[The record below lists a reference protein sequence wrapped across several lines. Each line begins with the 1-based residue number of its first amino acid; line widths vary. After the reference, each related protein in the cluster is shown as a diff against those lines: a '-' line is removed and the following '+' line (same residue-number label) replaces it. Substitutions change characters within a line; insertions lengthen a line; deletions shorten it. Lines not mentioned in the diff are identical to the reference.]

1 MLRKI
6 LFFTL
11 FFGLAF
17 GEPNEISI
25 DELKSIKPQTSS
37 NTTAQNLAKPAQNSE
52 ISLDELKKIAPTDEQ
67 NLNIKDDDLKDE
79 IRITDLIL
87 TTSKVPQTAYVNQIY
102 KLSLKADIQQ
112 DITVDLNLT
121 LNKTP
126 SLKWLNEKKYSWFQ
140 TRGGLFE
147 TTLFFEANDTQAKLN
162 DINVIMTRNG
172 EFFQKASKKAPNPK
186 FTPVPAKE
194 NYTHI
199 VADELKVISH
209 KTTDFDDKTNMMTIQ
224 LSVKNGDLSSF
235 YIQNDQILRQ
245 NVSSINGPLE
255 NQRGFA
261 FLIFD
266 KNVTNVTFS
275 YFNLQ
280 TQKFENFSLNVKIEK
295 DDLSTQTDINP
306 QESSFKTYKI
316 IVIFTFVGVLIVMFL
331 TSRNLTPLIIALVI
345 VGAYFY
351 FQKQTSTGFIAQNT
365 QVKILPIKNS
375 TIFYISK
382 ERENVKIFDEKAD
395 FVKIMLSDGKIGWVK
410 KESIEK

>member
-1 MLRKI
+1 MLKKV

-17 GEPNEISI
+17 SAPNEISL
-25 DELKSIKPQTSS
+25 DELKNIKPQTSS
-37 NTTAQNLAKPAQNSE
+37 KPAPQNLEKPAQNSE

-87 TTSKVPQTAYVNQIY
+87 TTSKVPKTAYVNQIY

-112 DITVDLNLT
+112 DIAVDLNLT
-121 LNKTP
+121 LDKTP

-162 DINVIMTRNG
+162 DINLIMTRNG

-186 FTPVPAKE
+186 FTPVPTKE

-209 KTTDFDDKTNMMTIQ
+209 KTTEFDDKANMMTIQ
-224 LSVKNGDLSSF
+224 LSAKNGDLSSF

-266 KNVTNVTFS
+266 KNVTNITFS

-345 VGAYFY
+345 VSTYFY

-375 TIFYISK
+375 TIFYITK
-382 ERENVKIFDEKAD
+382 ERENVKIFDENVD

-410 KESIEK
+410 KESIER

>member
-316 IVIFTFVGVLIVMFL
+316 IVIFTFVGVLIIMFL

>member
-87 TTSKVPQTAYVNQIY
+87 TTSKVLQTAYVNQIY

-147 TTLFFEANDTQAKLN
+147 TTLFLEANDTQAKLN

-172 EFFQKASKKAPNPK
+172 DFFQKASKKAPNPK
-186 FTPVPAKE
+186 FTPVPTKE

>member
-87 TTSKVPQTAYVNQIY
+87 TTSKVLQTAYVNQIY

-147 TTLFFEANDTQAKLN
+147 TTLFLEANDTQAKLN

>member
-6 LFFTL
+6 LFLTL

>member
-147 TTLFFEANDTQAKLN
+147 TTLFLEANDTQAKLN

>member
-1 MLRKI
+1 MLKKV

>member
-209 KTTDFDDKTNMMTIQ
+209 KTTGFDDKTNMMTIQ

>member
-186 FTPVPAKE
+186 FMPVPAKE